1 MRFWNYIPAK
11 RSRVWLFLFIPVS
24 VIITLL
30 IIASSILSLKLSV
43 GAMDILI
50 ITIIS
55 LIGSLA
61 ICGFG
66 YAGLRIAFISCVAGV
81 IAGVLCMT
89 YVFNQSI
96 QWPGIAG
103 LVSGVQT
110 AFLFFLVGVNLQMIS
125 VMLKRRRR

>member
-1 MRFWNYIPAK
+1 MRFWSYIPAK

-24 VIITLL
+24 VIIALL

-43 GAMDILI
+43 GSMDILI

-81 IAGVLCMT
+81 IAGILFMT
-89 YVFNQSI
+89 YVFNRCCTLDFWEMHSI
-96 QWPGIAG
+96 SCC
-103 LVSGVQT
+103 LN
-110 AFLFFLVGVNLQMIS
+110 F
-125 VMLKRRRR
+125 R